1 MCMLCVIPP
10 NVIPSREKL
19 ENSALNNPHGF
30 GFAVVIPS
38 EKRIHAERTMNAD
51 TSINRFLEMRAK
63 HPEGYAMWH
72 ARFATHGS
80 QSIENCHP
88 FRVGGDRKTYLAHN
102 GVMPVLED
110 KSDRSD
116 TRIFAEDILPAM
128 GGVSALDNDQ
138 LWNMLE
144 DFTVGSKVC
153 VLTVD
158 PAAEHQMYLLH
169 EEKGK
174 FDESGVWWSNDT
186 CFLSAYTPSVYGS
199 GAWKSKTDLAH
210 LQNVEDADEWLEC
223 SICETYTDPTLAK
236 TMGMSTDFCE
246 VCGSCYL
253 CFNLMSSCMCYQGSG
268 KNYYQTG
275 WSSW

>member
-10 NVIPSREKL
+10 NVLPSREKL

-30 GFAVVIPS
+30 GFAIVIPS

-80 QSIENCHP
+80 TTVENCHP

-102 GVMPVLED
+102 GVLPVLED

-116 TRIFAEDILPAM
+116 TRIFAEDIIPAM
-128 GGVSALDNDQ
+128 GGVSALDNEQ

-144 DFTVGSKVC
+144 DFTNGSKVC

-158 PAAEHQMYLLH
+158 PIAEHQMYLLH
-169 EEKGK
+169 AEKGNY
-174 FDESGVWWSNDT
+174 DESGVWWSNDT
-186 CFLSAYTPSVYGS
+186 CFLDYSYGGKWTS
-199 GAWKSKTDLAH
+199 KSSLKH
-210 LQNVEDADEWLEC
+210 LQADDSEGWLEC
-223 SICETYTDPTLAK
+223 EVCETYVDSYTAK
-236 TMGMSTDFCE
+236 SLNISTDFCE
-246 VCGSCYL
+246 TCGSCY
-253 CFNLMSSCMCYQGSG
+253 MCYNLVADCLCYHGSG
-268 KNYYQTG
+268 KSLEVRNNA
-275 WSSW
+275 WASW